1 MKIYTKVGDQGMTGL
16 FGGPRVPKDHLR
28 VNAYGE
34 VDELNSTLGVARAD
48 VQSDSEL
55 DAILGRLQNELFTLG
70 AQLATPDTE
79 HPPRNVPT
87 ITDADITRLEHE
99 IDRFDEELEPLR
111 SFILPAGTRGG
122 AMLHLART
130 VCRRAERATVALSH
144 HEPVPTFALKY
155 LNRLSDHL
163 FTLARVAIHRAGVP
177 EVKWVPNQ
185 RA

>member
-1 MKIYTKVGDQGMTGL
+1 MKIYTKVGDEGTTGL

-34 VDELNSTLGVARAD
+34 VDELNSTIGVARAD
-48 VQSDSEL
+48 VQSDREL
-55 DAILGRLQNELFTLG
+55 DAVLGRVQNELFTLG
-70 AQLATPDTE
+70 AQLATPDAE
-79 HPPRNVPT
+79 HAPKNVPT
-87 ITDADITRLEHE
+87 ITDEDITRLENE
-99 IDRFDEELEPLR
+99 IDRFDAELEPLR

-144 HEPVPTFALKY
+144 HEPVPAFALKY

-177 EVKWVPNQ
+177 EVKWEPN
-185 RA
+185 RK